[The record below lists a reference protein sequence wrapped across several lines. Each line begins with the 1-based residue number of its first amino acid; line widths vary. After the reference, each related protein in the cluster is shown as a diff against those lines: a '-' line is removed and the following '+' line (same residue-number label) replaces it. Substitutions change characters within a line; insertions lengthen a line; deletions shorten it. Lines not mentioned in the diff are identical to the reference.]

1 MFSLASKG
9 MKNTV
14 SRIKSSVKTP
24 SARNGP
30 CMCAKGRVILETP
43 GRSRIRHT
51 PATVAKAKSTEA
63 MDLIAASGYQ
73 EIASG

>member
-1 MFSLASKG
+1 MTHA
-9 MKNTV
+9 
-14 SRIKSSVKTP
+14 
-24 SARNGP
+24 
-30 CMCAKGRVILETP
+30 CAPRGRVVLETP